1 MRNPIQKNELIHHL
15 VQHPNT
21 PIPTRKVLDTLLHT
35 ESTNWP
41 EFLTQIN
48 NIVLTDND
56 LIIGLKAKER
66 EIKWKGRFFALM
78 SWSLREYFVF
88 SEYLIKK
95 KIIPLFKGLTMADDQ
110 TTLMGK
116 MLSHTSGLGS
126 NNYDNLTIANH
137 IDYEKWNNFQRR
149 EATSPVFTV
158 IGQFF
163 GLPNLFARTHEFFEK
178 SLIYYRDRPDLIK
191 VEDGVVA
198 NVDPERMICWNG
210 QAGGLEGLRQKGW
223 SVLNL
228 LVIERE
234 SRIRNT
240 KVLTL
245 AQGDN
250 QVICTVYQTRAF
262 KTEADQR
269 EHIQGIIKNNEV
281 IVDSIRRA
289 TQRIE
294 LRINEDETLQAADML
309 VYGKSIVYRGNF
321 TCLEEKR
328 YSRITC
334 TTNDQLPCFGIYQL
348 FDCSS
353 LL

>member
-1 MRNPIQKNELIHHL
+1 MVR
-15 VQHPNT
+15 HPNT

-126 NNYDNLTIANH
+126 SNYDNITIANH

-178 SLIYYRDRPDLIK
+178 SLILSRPSRSNKGRRWGGRECGPGKDDVLEWTGRRTRR
-191 VEDGVVA
+191 VETKRVECSQFIGNREGVTH
-198 NVDPERMICWNG
+198 
-210 QAGGLEGLRQKGW
+210 
-223 SVLNL
+223 S
-228 LVIERE
+228 
-234 SRIRNT
+234 
-240 KVLTL
+240 
-245 AQGDN
+245 
-250 QVICTVYQTRAF
+250 
-262 KTEADQR
+262 
-269 EHIQGIIKNNEV
+269 
-281 IVDSIRRA
+281 
-289 TQRIE
+289 
-294 LRINEDETLQAADML
+294 
-309 VYGKSIVYRGNF
+309 
-321 TCLEEKR
+321 
-328 YSRITC
+328 
-334 TTNDQLPCFGIYQL
+334 
-348 FDCSS
+348 
-353 LL
+353 